1 MQSIQI
7 NSKMRKTIPFLLIV
21 VIILGV
27 FMFNFFKIGQ
37 KNNSISAKQA
47 IENRIADNG
56 IIIDVRTKNEYDQG
70 SIKEALTGYDLTS
83 GEFEEKLDSLDKDKT
98 YYLYCRSGNRSGKA
112 AKLMTEKGFKNV
124 NNLGGYSDLLKAG
137 FEKK

>member
-1 MQSIQI
+1 M
-7 NSKMRKTIPFLLIV
+7 KKTIPFLLIGT
-21 VIILGV
+21 IILGA
-27 FMFNFFKIGQ
+27 FMFNFFKKDQ
-37 KNNSISAKQA
+37 KNNSPSTEQTV
-47 IENRIADNG
+47 ENRIADEG

-70 SIKEALTGYDLTS
+70 SIKGALTGYDLTS

-112 AKLMTEKGFKNV
+112 AKIMTEKGFKNV
-124 NNLGGYSDLLKAG
+124 NNLGGYSNLLKEG

>member
-1 MQSIQI
+1 M
-7 NSKMRKTIPFLLIV
+7 KKTIPFLLIGT
-21 VIILGV
+21 IIVGA
-27 FMFNFFKIGQ
+27 FMFNFFKKDQ
-37 KNNSISAKQA
+37 KTNSSSTEQA
-47 IENRIADNG
+47 VENRIADEG

-112 AKLMTEKGFKNV
+112 AKLMTERGFKNV